1 VSELEGISVI
11 RGKVG
16 SFVELRGTSNGKAFE
31 MKLERR
37 PVIPR
42 AGMAIKPAPLTDEE
56 TSNEIKKDSD
66 KKQD

>member
-1 VSELEGISVI
+1 M
-11 RGKVG
+11 
-16 SFVELRGTSNGKAFE
+16 ELRGTSNGKAFE